1 MPNLNVRYVM
11 IAGASLAVAVSCV
24 PGTAFAATV
33 PSPADTTFVMAN
45 QQTNLAEI
53 AVGKL
58 ALAHSSSTAV
68 RQLARTTMSDHES
81 AKAKL
86 KTVADALKITLPSAP
101 NATQQAQAAQLK
113 GLSGASFDQLY
124 LRDQIAGHKLSI
136 SGTETEIATG
146 SSASV
151 VSYAKGYLPVA
162 QMHLKMAQ
170 TDLAASS
177 GSGPGTVKA
186 GSGGEAATNTGTNLG
201 LDWTGGAIG
210 LALLGGAALV
220 VDRRRRRALR

>member
-1 MPNLNVRYVM
+1 MPKKNVRYVM
-11 IAGASLAVAVSCV
+11 IAGVSLAVTVSCL
-24 PGTAFAATV
+24 PGTAFAATA
-33 PSPADTTFVMAN
+33 PSPADTTFMKAN
-45 QQTNLAEI
+45 QQTDLAEI
-53 AVGKL
+53 ALGKL
-58 ALAHSSSTAV
+58 ALTHSSSSAV
-68 RQLARTTMSDHES
+68 QQLAHKTMSDHEI

-86 KTVADALKITLPSAP
+86 KTVAADLKVTLPTAP

-124 LRDQIAGHKLSI
+124 LRDQVAGHKLSI
-136 SGTETEIATG
+136 SGTQTEIATG

-151 VSYAKGYLPVA
+151 ISYAMGYLPVA

-177 GSGPGTVKA
+177 GSGPGSVRA
-186 GSGGEAATNTGTNLG
+186 GSGGAAATNAGTNLG
-201 LDWTGGAIG
+201 LDWTAGAVG